1 MCWRSRARRPDHR
14 GANRFL
20 PDLTVRQETP
30 FYNRVMAPD
39 LFSLSID
46 VFAFLKAALMAQPVV
61 SALGIGAAVLWI
73 AGNVFTL
80 AFQNTRA

>member
-1 MCWRSRARRPDHR
+1 MRFES
-14 GANRFL
+14 ANRFL
-20 PDLTVRQETP
+20 LALTFRRRTSS
-30 FYNRVMAPD
+30 YNRVMAPD
-39 LFSLSID
+39 LFGFGID

>member
-1 MCWRSRARRPDHR
+1 MRFES
-14 GANRFL
+14 ANRFL
-20 PDLTVRQETP
+20 LALTVRRRTS

-39 LFSLSID
+39 LSGFGID
-46 VFAFLKAALMAQPVV
+46 VFAFLKEALMAQPVV

>member
-1 MCWRSRARRPDHR
+1 
-14 GANRFL
+14 
-20 PDLTVRQETP
+20 
-30 FYNRVMAPD
+30 MAPD
-39 LFSLSID
+39 LSGFGID

>member
-1 MCWRSRARRPDHR
+1 MRFES
-14 GANRFL
+14 ANRL
-20 PDLTVRQETP
+20 LLALTVRRRTS

-39 LFSLSID
+39 LFGFGID